1 MWCGQGL
8 KHTKMIEEPCFC
20 VICGWSIDNAVI
32 DKHFLG
38 LEKEMSLLIG
48 TNENVNNQG
57 RSLLTNGG
65 VSDASV

>member
-1 MWCGQGL
+1 
-8 KHTKMIEEPCFC
+8 
-20 VICGWSIDNAVI
+20 VI
-32 DKHFLG
+32 DIHFLG

-48 TNENVNNQG
+48 TNENDDNQG

>member
-1 MWCGQGL
+1 
-8 KHTKMIEEPCFC
+8 
-20 VICGWSIDNAVI
+20 VI

-48 TNENVNNQG
+48 TNENDDNQG